1 MAPWNL
7 STTKYPEL
15 AKDLIRHLM
24 KPENIDIYYEW
35 AIYGPTL
42 KAYNKFEYW
51 DENVDPVHGGLY
63 DLAVNGTSS
72 SFPDVNNAAYAK
84 FGTEFQL
91 SKMVQRHL
99 LDGDSADKTIAEAQ
113 AACQKIYDAS

>member
-1 MAPWNL
+1 
-7 STTKYPEL
+7 
-15 AKDLIRHLM
+15 M